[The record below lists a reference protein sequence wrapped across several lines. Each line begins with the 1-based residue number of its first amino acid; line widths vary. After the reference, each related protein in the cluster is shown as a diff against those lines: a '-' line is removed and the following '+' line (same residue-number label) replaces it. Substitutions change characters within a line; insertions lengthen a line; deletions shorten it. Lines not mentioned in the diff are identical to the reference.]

1 MKRVSTL
8 VSVLLLAA
16 IPVARAEFQLV
27 KNFETGGTTG
37 ISFATNPIV
46 AEGGTGSI
54 EVVDDPFKAGNK
66 VLKLNPGT
74 FANGTATNNDWFYFP
89 IPTNVSGKATIYGRF
104 AKAGEIVDIVW
115 GTSSVADPL
124 SYGDFSSI
132 ARVELDGIL
141 DYHDGSYTEVTNGA
155 TVASVWYEYWIVLN
169 QPANTYDIWI
179 KGGPATATKVVTGAD
194 YRLNSN
200 DPQNRFVARMTTGD
214 LVTPKATDATLW
226 DDIYVDIS
234 GENVTTPGSGG
245 SSGGGPV
252 DLGTGRI
259 VNIATRGQVG
269 TGASL
274 LIGGFVVEEGSRR
287 VLIRGVGPTLGGFG
301 VSGTLADPVISL
313 FKSGETTAL
322 ATNDNWGDASNAADI
337 SATAASSGAFALG
350 AGSADAAILMT
361 LEAGAYTVQVS
372 GKNDTTG
379 LAIVEV
385 YQAK

>member
-141 DYHDGSYTEVTNGA
+141 DYHDGSYTEVTNGHRHEGGDGRRLPSEQQRPA
-155 TVASVWYEYWIVLN
+155 ESVCCS
-169 QPANTYDIWI
+169 YDH
-179 KGGPATATKVVTGAD
+179 
-194 YRLNSN
+194 R
-200 DPQNRFVARMTTGD
+200 
-214 LVTPKATDATLW
+214 
-226 DDIYVDIS
+226 
-234 GENVTTPGSGG
+234 
-245 SSGGGPV
+245 
-252 DLGTGRI
+252 
-259 VNIATRGQVG
+259 
-269 TGASL
+269 
-274 LIGGFVVEEGSRR
+274 
-287 VLIRGVGPTLGGFG
+287 
-301 VSGTLADPVISL
+301 
-313 FKSGETTAL
+313 
-322 ATNDNWGDASNAADI
+322 
-337 SATAASSGAFALG
+337 
-350 AGSADAAILMT
+350 
-361 LEAGAYTVQVS
+361 
-372 GKNDTTG
+372 
-379 LAIVEV
+379 
-385 YQAK
+385 